1 LNSKDRNQYVRILKC
16 REDMSLEHWARFR
29 LEFLDE
35 LERGEAVADIA
46 KLALLVAA
54 EDDSLVSNSSVAF
67 PVEAYKSRIVR
78 LTDDFEA
85 FVFSKSLSIDSLD
98 DAYIIDEFKQFL
110 FQQSGFQ
117 VTQRRIPRNAVVD
130 HPGVWESPSIAYLHS
145 VLVKKSGMAACIAII
160 MGDILRR
167 LVQRGVLS
175 SFAKV
180 VYSSQSSLPQVEL
193 IGDIDGTVD
202 MNACTFNTLRDMNM
216 HLKRAYWPF
225 QWNSNDS
232 AAGGFDSAAK
242 TFLSGAE
249 SAESEAISR
258 AATHR
263 LERGVWTSPGAGDI
277 RRCIAACERLV
288 LSLNP
293 GQPSHDEATA
303 RRDLGVLYCHVGRFE
318 DAKCELERSKKLI
331 GYQELEHGIYVDK
344 LLHVLSAV
352 SHARSGEYL
361 NFELGRSQALRNQT
375 ATPRILPLTW

>member
-1 LNSKDRNQYVRILKC
+1 
-16 REDMSLEHWARFR
+16 MSLEHWARFR

-85 FVFSKSLSIDSLD
+85 YRLSKSLLDDSLD
-98 DAYIIDEFKQFL
+98 DAHIVDEFQEFL
-110 FQQSGFQ
+110 FHQGGFQ
-117 VTQRRIPRNAVVD
+117 APKKPSSIPTQSVVA

-145 VLVKKSGMAACIAII
+145 VLVKKSGMAACIAIV

-180 VYSSQSSLPQVEL
+180 VYSSQTSLPQVEL

-202 MNACTFNTLRDMNM
+202 MNSCTFNTLRDMNM

-232 AAGGFDSAAK
+232 VAGGFDSAAK
-242 TFLSGAE
+242 TFLSGAD

-288 LSLNP
+288 LLLYP

-318 DAKCELERSKKLI
+318 DAKCELERSKELI

-352 SHARSGEYL
+352 SHTRGVQYL
-361 NFELGRSQALRNQT
+361 NLELGRSQALRNQT
-375 ATPRILPLTW
+375 AAPRILPLTW